1 MSPWAKPKQRNVA
14 CPPRR
19 SLERL
24 ESVAREAGR
33 GLWAQPRPVPPWDWR
48 DGRGVAVTAA
58 VVGNKRSRV
67 YHAPTCRGVAV
78 MKPENRADFPSEAAA
93 EEAGYSRAGDCQ

>member
-1 MSPWAKPKQRNVA
+1 
-14 CPPRR
+14 
-19 SLERL
+19 
-24 ESVAREAGR
+24 
-33 GLWAQPRPVPPWDWR
+33 
-48 DGRGVAVTAA
+48 VAVTAA